1 MIRILVITISLALLG
16 SSCSSV
22 KKSTRKLR
30 AQHESQVNARIDSSA
45 SSKIDSGKLV
55 RTDSGSVKT
64 ETKTDENKIIV
75 TLDPDSGDSVGGE
88 IVYYPAWKTDPKD
101 YLSPDPK
108 PVKIKVPK
116 NTKTVEIQDRRHET
130 KKDSSFWIKADSSF
144 FSDLVIINKSKTE
157 TKEEKSIEESSSKS
171 VRRTAILS
179 GIGAVFLVVLLFLWY
194 WKRKQEKK
202 SLL

>member
-1 MIRILVITISLALLG
+1 MIRILIITISLALLG
-16 SSCSSV
+16 SSCSSL

-45 SSKIDSGKLV
+45 SSKIDSGKVV

-64 ETKTDENKIIV
+64 ETQTDENKIIV
-75 TLDPDSGDSVGGE
+75 TLDPDSGDSAGGE
-88 IVYYPAWKTDPKD
+88 IIYYPFRINPID

-130 KKDSSFWIKADSSF
+130 KKDSVSNSKTDSSF
-144 FSDLVIINKSKTE
+144 VSGWITVDKSKTE
-157 TKEEKSIEESSSKS
+157 TKEEKSTEEISSKA
-171 VRRTAILS
+171 VKRTAILS
-179 GIGAVFLVVLLFLWY
+179 GIGAVFLLVLLFLWY